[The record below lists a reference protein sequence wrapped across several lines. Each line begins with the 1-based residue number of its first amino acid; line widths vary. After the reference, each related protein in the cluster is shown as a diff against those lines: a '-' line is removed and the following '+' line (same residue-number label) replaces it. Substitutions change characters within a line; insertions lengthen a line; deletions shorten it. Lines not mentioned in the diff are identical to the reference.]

1 MLTMSQQST
10 IWELWQNGKNKKE
23 ISDVL
28 HIDRKTVT
36 KYLDKKDFSD
46 TLERYEIKEKEAVSQ
61 ISMMKVI
68 HTVVV
73 LSLIR

>member
-10 IWELWQNGKNKKE
+10 IWELWQNGKNKSE

-36 KYLDKKDFSD
+36 KYLEKSCSLAFDGDDDIRRVYLF
-46 TLERYEIKEKEAVSQ
+46 LEELLHR
-61 ISMMKVI
+61 
-68 HTVVV
+68 
-73 LSLIR
+73 LS